1 LRSAVAARGRGARD
15 DVCAHF
21 TRSEPPLTASPSP
34 PFPRRPPASPRRLVA
49 PHLERLLQ
57 SKGTSVAE
65 YLGRKLHRR
74 FVLGAASSPHA
85 LGSLLEQYEADL
97 DDEDRQLLRAMH
109 G

>member
-1 LRSAVAARGRGARD
+1 VRAHASMARFRYAR
-15 DVCAHF
+15 AQR
-21 TRSEPPLTASPSP
+21 TRATSCVRVSRVPPLTASPSL
-34 PFPRRPPASPRRLVA
+34 PAPCRLVA

-57 SKGTSVAE
+57 SKGTSIAE
-65 YLGRKLHRR
+65 YLGRTLHRR

>member
-1 LRSAVAARGRGARD
+1 MGLRPRAHARTPAR
-15 DVCAHF
+15 
-21 TRSEPPLTASPSP
+21 TRSNRAL
-34 PFPRRPPASPRRLVA
+34 RRPPRRLVA

-65 YLGRKLHRR
+65 YLGRTLHRR
-74 FVLGAASSPHA
+74 FVLGAATSSGA

-97 DDEDRQLLRAMH
+97 DGEDRQLLRAMH